1 MDKVIKFSV
10 KDNDPSNE
18 LNIKKDIKD
27 LIGFQDYRL
36 IICQESD
43 GIYTMM
49 AFLNQSEVK
58 GIKSIFMKYDMF
70 IASWDVTDDVLSGR
84 YREYC
89 PEIFGYPVYKKVM
102 SDFILDNATVNN
114 ILDKILEYGLDS
126 LSDEDKI
133 ILENNSK
140 S

>member
-1 MDKVIKFSV
+1 MDKVIKFNV
-10 KDNDPSNE
+10 RDNDPSNE
-18 LNIKKDIKD
+18 ANIKKDIKD

-89 PEIFGYPVYKKVM
+89 PETFGYPVYKKVM

-140 S
+140 N